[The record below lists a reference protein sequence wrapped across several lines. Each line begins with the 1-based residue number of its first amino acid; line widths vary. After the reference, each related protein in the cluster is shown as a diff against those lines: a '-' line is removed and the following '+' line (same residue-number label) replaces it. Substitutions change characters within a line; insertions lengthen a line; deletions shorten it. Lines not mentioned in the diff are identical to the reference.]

1 MTPSTAAPPSPGSSA
16 PLGASLSDG
25 GVNFSLYARRAT
37 AVELC
42 LFDRVED
49 AEPLQRLTLDPARHR
64 TGDYWHV
71 QVGGIGPGQLYG
83 WRVEGPW
90 QPALGMRFDP
100 TNLLLDPH
108 GLALAM
114 PPGYGRAPGRS
125 SAGDWGSAM
134 KNVVADPLAYD
145 WEGDRPLH
153 RPSRETVIYELHVRG
168 FTAHPSAGVPP
179 EQAGTYRG
187 LISKIPYLQDLG
199 ITAVELLPVFAFD
212 PLAAPAGLRN
222 YWGYQ
227 PVSFFAPHPGYAC
240 SSDPLAV
247 IDEFRDLVKAL
258 HRAGIEV
265 ILDVVFNHTA
275 EGDAGGPAFCFRGQA
290 DGDYYLQHGD
300 GTYIDVTGCGNTFNT
315 NHPVVRR
322 LIHHSLRHWVQHLH
336 VDGFRFDLASV
347 LDRDQTGQPTPLSP
361 ILWDIDTDPVLAGTK
376 LIAEAWDAAGLYQVG
391 SFVGDNWQEWNGRF
405 RDDVRRFIKGDRG
418 LAASVG
424 QRLIGSPDIYG
435 HKQRE
440 AEASVNFITCHD
452 GFTLADLVSYDG
464 KHNDANGEDNRDGSD
479 DNASWNCGVEGPTQD
494 AEVLRLRARQSRNLL
509 TLLLLA
515 TGTPMLAMGDEMG
528 RSQQGNNNA
537 YAQDN
542 AISWLDWSLLERR
555 ADLHRFVRELVR
567 YRQQRDVVVHARN
580 LSLGELVQR
589 HQVSWHGV
597 EPNQPDWS
605 DSSHAFAVTITS
617 VGQRFRWHAM
627 VNAWWEPLLFRL
639 PPAGGDQPSWRCWID
654 TSRPSPEDI
663 VPWSSAPALETD
675 TYTLGP
681 RSIVVLV
688 VGLSPGAAAGD
699 GHPDPPAAGPDQ
711 PRATPPDPPA

>member
-1 MTPSTAAPPSPGSSA
+1 MTSCTAALPSPGSSA
-16 PLGASLSDG
+16 PLGASVSDG

-42 LFDRVED
+42 LFARVED
-49 AEPLQRLTLDPARHR
+49 AEPRQRVHLDPDRHR
-64 TGDYWHV
+64 SGDYWHCRLE
-71 QVGGIGPGQLYG
+71 GIGPGQPYG
-83 WRVEGPW
+83 WRVEGP
-90 QPALGMRFDP
+90 QEPQLGLRFNPA
-100 TNLLLDPH
+100 NLLLDPH

-125 SAGDWGSAM
+125 SAGDWGTAM
-134 KNVVADPLAYD
+134 KSVVADPLAYD

-168 FTAHPSAGVPP
+168 FTAHPSAGLPP
-179 EQAGTYRG
+179 DQAGTYRG

-227 PVSFFAPHPGYAC
+227 PVSFFALHPGYAC

-275 EGDAGGPAFCFRGQA
+275 EGDAEGPSFCFRGLA
-290 DGDYYLQHGD
+290 DGDYYLQNDD
-300 GTYIDVTGCGNTFNT
+300 GTYIDDTGCGNTFNA

-322 LIHHSLRHWVQHLH
+322 LIRESLRHWVQHLH

-347 LDRDQTGQPTPLSP
+347 LDRDQTGRPTPLSP

-405 RDDVRRFIKGDRG
+405 RDDLRRFVKGDGG
-418 LAASVG
+418 LAASAG
-424 QRLIGSPDIYG
+424 QRLMGSPDIYG

-452 GFTLADLVSYDG
+452 GFTLADLVSYDA
-464 KHNDANGEDNRDGSD
+464 KHNEANGEGNRDGSD
-479 DNASWNCGVEGPTQD
+479 DNASWNCGVEGPTAD
-494 AEVLRLRARQSRNLL
+494 PEVLALRARQSRNLL
-509 TLLLLA
+509 TMLLLA
-515 TGTPMLAMGDEMG
+515 VGTPMLAMGDELG

-542 AISWLDWSLLERR
+542 AISWLDWSLLERN
-555 ADLHRFVRELVR
+555 ADLHRFVRELLA
-567 YRQQRDVVVHARN
+567 YRQSRDVVIHARN
-580 LSLGELVQR
+580 LSLSELGRR
-589 HQVSWHGV
+589 HHVRLHGV
-597 EPNQPDWS
+597 EPDQPDWS
-605 DSSHAFAVTITS
+605 ESSHSFAATITS
-617 VGQRFRWHAM
+617 VDRRFRWHAM
-627 VNAWWEPLLFRL
+627 VNAWWEPLHFRL
-639 PPAGGDQPSWRCWID
+639 PGADGDQAHWRRWID

-663 VPWSSAPALETD
+663 VAWSSAPALGTD
-675 TYTLGP
+675 AYTLGP

-688 VGLSPGAAAGD
+688 AGLSPAAAAGD
-699 GHPDPPAAGPDQ
+699 GHPDPPAAGPG
-711 PRATPPDPPA
+711 